1 MPKLYG
7 KLRSG
12 GKTDTRRE
20 TGRDSL
26 PLPLSPMVLCREPEQ
41 HLVAPTRLIRS
52 IYKSD
57 ANPNPILAIMMQ
69 LGPGSPT
76 DTLSPKA

>member
-1 MPKLYG
+1 MGDWNKLTD
-7 KLRSG
+7 KEKSDQLNADLNRMRSG

-41 HLVAPTRLIRS
+41 HLVAPTR
-52 IYKSD
+52 
-57 ANPNPILAIMMQ
+57 
-69 LGPGSPT
+69 
-76 DTLSPKA
+76 